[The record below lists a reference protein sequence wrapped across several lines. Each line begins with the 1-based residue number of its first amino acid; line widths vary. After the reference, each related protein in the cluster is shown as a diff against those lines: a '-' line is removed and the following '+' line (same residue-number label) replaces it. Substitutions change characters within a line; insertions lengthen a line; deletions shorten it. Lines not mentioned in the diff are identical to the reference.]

1 MKAIYPMSQMGY
13 IKSKTN
19 RYQQWCILLLSK
31 RVAEVLDCLAL
42 LSCYRYN
49 IAGKINSMKT
59 ALITGITGQD
69 GSYLVELMLDKGYA
83 VHGIKRRAS
92 MFNTQRVDHIYEDPH
107 VENARFRLHYGDLTD
122 SSNLT
127 RIIQQVQPD
136 EVYNLGAQSHVAV
149 SFEAPEY
156 TADVDAMGTLRLL
169 EAIRFLGLEKKT
181 RFFQASTSELY
192 GLVQETPQKETT
204 PFYPRSPYAV
214 AKLYAYWITVNYR
227 EAYGIYACNGI
238 LFNHESPRRGETF
251 VTRKIT
257 RGLANIAQGLESCL
271 YMGNLNALRDWGHA
285 KDYVRMQWMMLQQ
298 DQPED
303 FVIASGVQYSVRQFI
318 EWSAAEL
325 GITLRF
331 EGQGADEVA
340 IVAAIT
346 GDSAPAVRVGDVVVR
361 VDPRYFRPAEV
372 ETLLGDPT
380 KAKEKLGWVPE
391 ITVQEMCSEM
401 VREDLKAAQRH
412 ALLKRHGHEV
422 VLGVER

>member
-1 MKAIYPMSQMGY
+1 MK
-13 IKSKTN
+13 KK
-19 RYQQWCILLLSK
+19 
-31 RVAEVLDCLAL
+31 
-42 LSCYRYN
+42 
-49 IAGKINSMKT
+49 
-59 ALITGITGQD
+59 ALITGVTGQD
-69 GSYLVELMLDKGYA
+69 GSYLAELLLQKGYE

-92 MFNTQRVDHIYEDPH
+92 MFNTHRVDHIYEDPH
-107 VENARFRLHYGDLTD
+107 VEHQSFVLHYGDLTD

-127 RIIQQVQPD
+127 RILAEVQPD

-169 EAIRFLGLEKKT
+169 EAIRFLGLQHKT
-181 RFFQASTSELY
+181 RFYQASTSELY
-192 GLVQETPQKETT
+192 GLVQEIPQRETT

-257 RGLANIAQGLESCL
+257 RGLSAIALGQQQCL
-271 YMGNLNALRDWGHA
+271 YMGNLDALRDWGHA

-303 FVIASGVQYSVRQFI
+303 FVIATGQQYSVREFI
-318 EWSAAEL
+318 TWAAADL
-325 GITLRF
+325 GIKLRF
-331 EGQGADEVA
+331 EGQGVDEKG
-340 IVAAIT
+340 IVESIEGGMAT
-346 GDSAPAVRVGDVVVR
+346 GVKPGDCVIA

-391 ITVQEMCSEM
+391 ITAREMCAEM
-401 VREDLKAAQRH
+401 VREDFKDAQRR
-412 ALLKRHGHEV
+412 ALLTAHGHAAPVAREN
-422 VLGVER
+422 G